1 MVHGKAD
8 LFGLSLGGTTHS
20 ISSFEN
26 LKEDSKIDFIEA
38 DIGEFVAAFHLKSD

>member
-8 LFGLSLGGTTHS
+8 LFGLSQGGTTHP
-20 ISSFEN
+20 ISSFEG

-38 DIGEFVAAFHLKSD
+38 NIGEFVAAFHLKSD